1 MNIVIETV
9 GKGDRYMRI
18 RYQVGSILF
27 CIILFTS
34 PVFGQDL
41 PHIVSPESVGLSSS
55 RLKHIDK
62 LMTRLV
68 DENKIGG
75 SIVLI
80 ARKGKPAYFESFGMA
95 DVGNPMRK
103 NSLIRIA
110 SFTKPVTCVA
120 VMQLYEQGL
129 ILLSDP
135 VAKYIPEFARPKV
148 IEMLPDE
155 ADPPYRLVPAKRDI
169 TIRHLLTN
177 TSGISYRFMANWF
190 PDPKH
195 QQLAR
200 LYESAGIFD
209 GVSEIDGTIGEMV
222 RKLGRMPL
230 YNHPGEAFE
239 YGLSTDVLGRVIEIV
254 SGMNLNDY
262 FREYIFKP
270 LKMTDTYFY
279 PPEDKLHR
287 LSALWISDGMGNLR
301 KMTDGPKREG
311 TFIYSASYPYKGSK
325 TYYSG
330 GGGLISTAY
339 DYFRFCQMLLNQGDL
354 DGFRLLGPKTVELM
368 TATNHIDTLDAT
380 FIHSK
385 GWKFGLGFAIEM
397 ERGYDVDSGS
407 KGIYEWA
414 GIYSTRFS
422 IDPRE
427 EKITIMLTQTYPF
440 DYHIDIWDR
449 LTTLSSSAVIDSL
462 VPKRAGPNNWN

>member
-9 GKGDRYMRI
+9 GKGDRRMRI
-18 RYQVGSILF
+18 HHQVLLILF

-41 PHIVSPESVGLSSS
+41 PHTVSPESVGLSSN
-55 RLKHIDK
+55 RLQHIDK

-68 DENKIGG
+68 DESKIGG

-80 ARKGKPAYFESFGMA
+80 ARKGKPAYFEAFGMA
-95 DVGNPMRK
+95 DIDKPMRK
-103 NSLIRIA
+103 NDLIRIA

-135 VAKYIPEFARPKV
+135 VAKYIPEFARPRV
-148 IEMLPDE
+148 LEMLPGK
-155 ADPPYRLVPAKRDI
+155 ADPPYRLVPAKREI

-177 TSGISYRFMANWF
+177 TSGISYRLMAHWF
-190 PDPKH
+190 SDPKH

-200 LYESAGIFD
+200 FYESAGISD
-209 GVSEIDGTIGEMV
+209 GLSETEGTIGEMA

-239 YGLSTDVLGRVIEIV
+239 YGLSVDVLGRVVEIV
-254 SGMNLNDY
+254 SGMSLDDY

-279 PPEDKLHR
+279 PPEDKLPR
-287 LSALWISDGMGNLR
+287 LSALWLSDGKGDLR
-301 KMTDGPKREG
+301 KLTDGPKRDG
-311 TFIYSASYPYKGSK
+311 AYVYSASYPYKGSK

-339 DYFRFCQMLLNQGDL
+339 DYFRFCQMLLNQGEL
-354 DGFRLLGPKTVELM
+354 DGVRLLGPKTVELM
-368 TATNHIDTLDAT
+368 TATNHIGGLDAS
-380 FIHSK
+380 FIHSG

-397 ERGYDVDSGS
+397 NRGHDVDSGS
-407 KGIYEWA
+407 IGAYEWA

-427 EKITIMLTQTYPF
+427 EKITIMLTQTHPF
-440 DYHIDIWDR
+440 DHHVDYWDR
-449 LTTLSSSAVIDSL
+449 LTTLSSSAVIDSFI
-462 VPKRAGPNNWN
+462 PKACRTQ